1 MPQRPLHVAAIGL
14 SDGMPDCLP
23 IHGSVIIYGVVV
35 VGVLL
40 IFSFGGITQKCRC
53 WPIKT
58 LIFFG
63 FFLHKNIR
71 ELSAFHQ
78 NHEILKFI
86 KEKSYSKKKEMFCEV
101 TYQFMAYN

>member
-1 MPQRPLHVAAIGL
+1 MPQRRLHVAAIGL

-35 VGVLL
+35 GVLL

-58 LIFFG
+58 LIFCFC
-63 FFLHKNIR
+63 LHKNIR

-86 KEKSYSKKKEMFCEV
+86 KEKSYSGKKRNV
-101 TYQFMAYN
+101 L